1 MAAEEKLQTGRK
13 VNQITEGVIWKQ
25 LLLFFFP
32 ILFGTFFQQLYNA
45 ADAMIVGRFVGKE
58 ALSAVGGG
66 TGTIIQV
73 LVGFF
78 VGLSSGGTVIISQY
92 YGAKREEMVDY
103 AVHTSIAFSLAAGV
117 VMMVGG
123 IAAAPAALAA
133 MNTPADVMEPSLIY
147 IRIYFLGIIGNLVYN
162 MGAGILRAVGDSKRP
177 LYFLIAS
184 CLTNIVLDILFVVGL
199 KMGVAGAALATIL
212 SQALSAV
219 LVIVVL
225 VRTRDMYRLELKKI
239 RFDKRMFKRIIR
251 IGLPAGLQSIMYS
264 SSNVIIQSSVNS
276 LGTDT
281 VAAWTAYSKIDSMY
295 WMIISAFGIS
305 VTTFVGQNY
314 GAGKQDRVRKGV
326 RECLAMSFGTTIVLS
341 ALLYFFGVYFY
352 SLFTADA
359 AVVEIGIGMLRY
371 LAPVYFTYV
380 FGTTIVLSALLYF
393 FGVYFYSLFTA
404 DAAVVEIGIGML
416 RYLAPVYFTYVAIE
430 ILSGALRGVGDC
442 WLPMLISC
450 VGICVLRVLWIMV
463 VVPMRRDIYNIMF
476 SYPLTWVRGVG
487 DCWLPMLISCV
498 GICVLRV
505 LWIMVVVPMRR
516 DIYNI
521 MFSYPLTWVTT
532 SILFVV
538 YYLFF
543 SKMKREKRGKHA

>member
-147 IRIYFLGIIGNLVYN
+147 IRIYFLGIISNLVYN

-380 FGTTIVLSALLYF
+380 
-393 FGVYFYSLFTA
+393 
-404 DAAVVEIGIGML
+404 
-416 RYLAPVYFTYVAIE
+416 AIE
-430 ILSGALRGVGDC
+430 ILSGAL
-442 WLPMLISC
+442 
-450 VGICVLRVLWIMV
+450 
-463 VVPMRRDIYNIMF
+463 
-476 SYPLTWVRGVG
+476 RGVG